1 MRVVAGAMLVAL
13 GAACLDSP
21 PTLVDPDI
29 AGDAAGGGD
38 GAAAADGAPCV
49 GGAWGA
55 PEKVGGLS
63 GVLVSAPT
71 VSGDGELL
79 IYDAGPD
86 LAAATWNGAT
96 FVPVGGAL
104 VGPLSSAEDEDGP
117 SLSKDG
123 LTLWFLRAGLLRVAV
138 RTAGND
144 FEEDQPV
151 AGLAETAMLGPE
163 MLEEEG
169 DLSLFFSPT
178 GDAADSIFLSR
189 CSDPFTCGSPSQ
201 VAELDEAGN
210 ERFPTLSRDG
220 GEIIFRSSAVPGLVS
235 YRRAGPG
242 EPFEQRGQ
250 VGVDALHPELALG
263 DSALFV
269 VIDDE
274 LYTMTRACQ

>member
-1 MRVVAGAMLVAL
+1 MRVVAGAMVVAL
-13 GAACLDSP
+13 GTACLDSP
-21 PTLVDPDI
+21 PALVDPDI
-29 AGDAAGGGD
+29 VADAARGD
-38 GAAAADGAPCV
+38 DGTAADGASCA
-49 GGAWGA
+49 GGAWSA
-55 PEKVGGLS
+55 PVKVAGLS

-71 VSGDGELL
+71 VSDDGKLL

-86 LAAATWNGAT
+86 LAVATWNGET
-96 FVPVGGAL
+96 YVPAPSGLVAALGSGA
-104 VGPLSSAEDEDGP
+104 DEDGP

-144 FEEDQPV
+144 FADDQPV

-163 MLEEEG
+163 MLEEEAG
-169 DLSLFFSPT
+169 LSLFYSPS
-178 GDAADSIFLSR
+178 GEVPDSIFQAP
-189 CSDPFTCGSPSQ
+189 CSDATACSSATQ
-201 VAELDEAGN
+201 VEELDEAGN
-210 ERFPTLSRDG
+210 ERFPTLSSDG
-220 GEIIFRSSAVPGLVS
+220 GEIIFRSSVVPGLVS

-263 DSALFV
+263 DTTLFV

-274 LYTMTRACQ
+274 LYTLTRACE